1 MPRTRLKPDHRSGDF
16 RISLT
21 VQLAAFDVRFHAV
34 LAGFASPA
42 KDPRALAVSLVERR
56 IPSKAESGE

>member
-1 MPRTRLKPDHRSGDF
+1 MPRTRLQPDHRSGDF
-16 RISLT
+16 RISLI
-21 VQLAAFDVRFHAV
+21 VQLAALDVHFHAV

-56 IPSKAESGE
+56 IPSEAESGE

>member
-34 LAGFASPA
+34 LAGSASPA
-42 KDPRALAVSLVERR
+42 KDPRALDASLVGRQISLR
-56 IPSKAESGE
+56 AESGE

>member
-1 MPRTRLKPDHRSGDF
+1 MPRTRLQPDHRSGDF
-16 RISLT
+16 RVSLT
-21 VQLAAFDVRFHAV
+21 VQLAVFVVRFHAV